1 MASFYDEKMTFFPKY
16 TWSSS
21 EFRRISIHN
30 DKIPVFSSQDWKPF
44 HHTAC
49 LWTGTTFY
57 RKRWQFIY
65 RVTLTH
71 PTPKSTSTWRECTAT
86 YRSELDD
93 GISYL
98 TWAKVSNIYCLVSI
112 CWAQSSLPQDMP
124 QRHIDYFVLKLLEKQ
139 QMQEE
144 HSDFPFFFF

>member
-1 MASFYDEKMTFFPKY
+1 MWLTMHSFLPKY

-21 EFRRISIHN
+21 ESRRISIHN
-30 DKIPVFSSQDWKPF
+30 DKIPIFSSQDWKPF

-49 LWTGTTFY
+49 MWTGTTFY

-71 PTPKSTSTWRECTAT
+71 PTPKSTSTWQECTAT
-86 YRSELDD
+86 YRIELDD

-98 TWAKVSNIYCLVSI
+98 TWAKVSNIYSLVSI
-112 CWAQSSLPQDMP
+112 CWAQ
-124 QRHIDYFVLKLLEKQ
+124 KQ
-139 QMQEE
+139 STPRYATKAYWWFCTKVTRETAGE
-144 HSDFPFFFF
+144 INWY